1 MRLSE
6 KEIKVIKTAAQKVW
20 GANVKVRLFGS
31 RTDDTKKGGDIDLLI
46 NPGRN
51 LNTRELVLTKAHFLS
66 QLFISMGEQRIDVII
81 ESPEKENLP
90 IIKTA
95 RESGII
101 V

>member
-20 GANVKVRLFGS
+20 GANVMVHLFGS

-46 NPGRN
+46 TPGRN
-51 LNTRELVLTKAHFLS
+51 LSTRELVLSKANFLS
-66 QLFISMGEQRIDVII
+66 QLFISLGDQNIDVII

-95 RESGII
+95 LETGII